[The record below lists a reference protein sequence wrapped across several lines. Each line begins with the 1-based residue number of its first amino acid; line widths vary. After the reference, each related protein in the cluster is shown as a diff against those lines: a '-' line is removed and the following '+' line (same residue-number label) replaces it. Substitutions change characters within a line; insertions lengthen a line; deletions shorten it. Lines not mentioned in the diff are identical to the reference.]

1 VTSNR
6 SATETAVAAQVFA
19 QPTKTTPTR
28 TPRFSGTLYVAAGGD
43 GVYIRSAPDREARV
57 KVWPDGTEMMVLDQ
71 EGDWYKVQAPDG
83 YIGYIPAEYLAVSR
97 PATPTPKPVVVPT
110 STSTPAPVT
119 TVVTFISVSGGSPGG
134 YASVTVQTIPGAS
147 CSIVYVTPA
156 GTVSTAQ
163 GLGNNTDGE
172 NGKVSWSW
180 KIGSNTRRGTGRVTV
195 TCNGISATAP
205 IQIQ

>member
-1 VTSNR
+1 M
-6 SATETAVAAQVFA
+6 
-19 QPTKTTPTR
+19 
-28 TPRFSGTLYVAAGGD
+28 YVSAGGD

-57 KVWPDGTEMMVLDQ
+57 KVWPDGTEMMVSDQ
-71 EGDWYKVQAPDG
+71 EGDWYKVQSPDG

-97 PATPTPKPVVVPT
+97 PPTPTPVVVPT

-119 TVVTFISVSGGSPGG
+119 TGVTFISVSGGPPGG
-134 YASVTVQTIPGAS
+134 YASVTVQTNPGAS

-156 GTVSTAQ
+156 GTVSEAQ
-163 GLGNNTDGE
+163 GLENKTAGE
-172 NGKVSWSW
+172 NGRASWLW

-195 TCNGISATAP
+195 TCNRISATAP